1 MLIQHKQD
9 GHKGIYY
16 IEEDGNVL
24 AEIIYS
30 SANND
35 QLMIIFLCVAFIE
48 YFDVIKKNR
57 LNAIQNTQRRRLATS
72 PCIYLLIRAHI
83 TTNTILGMPISR
95 RSFRRISL

>member
-30 SANND
+30 SADND
-35 QLMIIFLCVAFIE
+35 QLMIIEHTEVNEELRGTNVGYELVHKLVDQARMHGQKIAPVCPFAKAII
-48 YFDVIKKNR
+48 DKKPDF
-57 LNAIQNTQRRRLATS
+57 QD
-72 PCIYLLIRAHI
+72 
-83 TTNTILGMPISR
+83 ILSE
-95 RSFRRISL
+95 